1 MGEAKQVNISLDE
14 NKIYIVKDNKLVI
27 INPPGSGYGKF
38 TADWVNGKV
47 EMYEESCKR
56 KM

>member
-47 EMYEESCKR
+47 EMYEQSCKR